1 MQKKN
6 VKKTVQAKLN
16 KPMQKAES
24 SNRSSGRSLNR
35 NLNLKSDEQFFGGST
50 EKPKRGKTLGRVI
63 LIKLKSGFKALRFK
77 FNRKVASRKIPGAPK
92 SFKLSKLRKNP
103 RAEKTTKIIADSF
116 RFLGKNWKTF
126 LIILLVYIGAY
137 FVLAYATPNINLP
150 DLLKE
155 AGEAGSKPGVFDKL
169 KVMTGALFTYR
180 ENASSF
186 ARWAQFFLGI
196 IFSLI
201 FIYAIRNLHKGVKL
215 RARDALY
222 AGTGNLIPFFLNLS
236 LFAIQLIPLTFVA
249 VVYNIGMNRELF
261 INNLEKF
268 TATGFLIGAALLT
281 LWFLP
286 TAIISLYAITLP
298 GVYPLKTMQ
307 AVRIMV
313 SRHRLEVVKDL
324 LIFLLFIF
332 VSYIILLAL
341 LVTYLPRFVGL
352 SLDLFFLIALPLIHV
367 MMYKLYLK
375 LLESAN
381 EKKVALAK

>member
-1 MQKKN
+1 
-6 VKKTVQAKLN
+6 
-16 KPMQKAES
+16 
-24 SNRSSGRSLNR
+24 
-35 NLNLKSDEQFFGGST
+35 
-50 EKPKRGKTLGRVI
+50 
-63 LIKLKSGFKALRFK
+63 
-77 FNRKVASRKIPGAPK
+77 
-92 SFKLSKLRKNP
+92 
-103 RAEKTTKIIADSF
+103 
-116 RFLGKNWKTF
+116 
-126 LIILLVYIGAY
+126 
-137 FVLAYATPNINLP
+137 
-150 DLLKE
+150 
-155 AGEAGSKPGVFDKL
+155 
-169 KVMTGALFTYR
+169 
-180 ENASSF
+180 
-186 ARWAQFFLGI
+186 
-196 IFSLI
+196 
-201 FIYAIRNLHKGVKL
+201 
-215 RARDALY
+215 
-222 AGTGNLIPFFLNLS
+222 
-236 LFAIQLIPLTFVA
+236 
-249 VVYNIGMNRELF
+249 MNRELF

-381 EKKVALAK
+381 QKKDSLAK